1 MTDTEPATISVGHL
15 EATAG
20 DDAGLVDWL
29 ARLINDVYAVAERGL
44 WRDGA
49 TRTTASEL
57 AGLIAAGEIAVATRD
72 GRISGSVRIH
82 DVAADTS
89 EFGMLVADADQR
101 GIGIGRDLVEFA
113 ERQSRERGLRAMQL
127 ELLVPRE
134 LATSEQGV
142 PQGLVRP
149 PGLPADWRWQLRG
162 RPPAPRALPCH
173 RVRPHRLREAAGV
186 GNRLEADQVRRRAM
200 PRVTPRKSTTSG
212 ASATTRR

>member
-29 ARLINDVYAVAERGL
+29 ARLINDVYAVAEKGL

-72 GRISGSVRIH
+72 SVRI
-82 DVAADTS
+82 VTS
-89 EFGMLVADADQR
+89 PRTRAVRDAGRRPDRR

-113 ERQSRERGLRAMQL
+113 ERQSRDRGLRAMQL
-127 ELLVPRE
+127 ELLVPRRRHPNKE
-134 LATSEQGV
+134 FLKAWYGRRGYQLIGVGSFEDAHPHLAPLLATACDLTVYEKPLG
-142 PQGLVRP
+142 
-149 PGLPADWRWQLRG
+149 
-162 RPPAPRALPCH
+162 
-173 RVRPHRLREAAGV
+173 
-186 GNRLEADQVRRRAM
+186 
-200 PRVTPRKSTTSG
+200 SG
-212 ASATTRR
+212 TG